1 MRYLT
6 DFGPTIFWH
15 KYSKL
20 WTDFSL
26 YLINIITFFKLF
38 INVFKVFFYIEN
50 IMKKTDKIFISY
62 TVLLFVLN
70 VLITFGCVKLIARIG
85 RKRLLLVSLILTAL
99 NLILL
104 TVSMQLEVY
113 KCLSKLTMFNILKPK
128 SFYRN
133 IIFLK

>member
-1 MRYLT
+1 
-6 DFGPTIFWH
+6 
-15 KYSKL
+15 
-20 WTDFSL
+20 
-26 YLINIITFFKLF
+26 
-38 INVFKVFFYIEN
+38 
-50 IMKKTDKIFISY
+50 MKKTDKIFISY

-113 KCLSKLTMFNILKPK
+113 KCLSKLTV
-128 SFYRN
+128 
-133 IIFLK
+133 